1 MRTRVWGGTK
11 PPETKKSFLPG
22 TPRPNPL
29 PFRLSLSLSRGCGRS
44 RYPYSPLIVTSQLG
58 LDYSLL
64 RDLLAAGEWEKADD
78 ETRLKLIEMAGEE
91 AVIRG
96 WVYFT
101 EVKDIPIADLR
112 TVDDLW
118 LSYSKGRYGYS
129 VQKKAWVK
137 SRKVWTKFFQEID
150 WVQGENNAYRK
161 WPLEF
166 NWVADAKKGHL
177 PLTNALRGTQLLQAV
192 LEHPA
197 FEEKKKKKVN
207 TSATTSVKI

>member
-1 MRTRVWGGTK
+1 
-11 PPETKKSFLPG
+11 
-22 TPRPNPL
+22 
-29 PFRLSLSLSRGCGRS
+29 
-44 RYPYSPLIVTSQLG
+44 
-58 LDYSLL
+58 
-64 RDLLAAGEWEKADD
+64 
-78 ETRLKLIEMAGEE
+78 MAGEE

-161 WPLEF
+161 WPL
-166 NWVADAKKGHL
+166 

-197 FEEKKKKKVN
+197 FEE
-207 TSATTSVKI
+207 T